1 MDGRA
6 DALFGIQKILVLV
19 HLHRSPCEHYWSKE
33 FKKFSMVG
41 NVSSVLENM
50 AEHVY
55 AEFVQVRTSSYAE
68 FVRVNILV

>member
-1 MDGRA
+1 
-6 DALFGIQKILVLV
+6 
-19 HLHRSPCEHYWSKE
+19 
-33 FKKFSMVG
+33 MVG

-68 FVRVNILV
+68 FVRVNILVWNPNHKLLYRLALYMLHYKEAAVSVA

>member
-1 MDGRA
+1 
-6 DALFGIQKILVLV
+6 
-19 HLHRSPCEHYWSKE
+19 
-33 FKKFSMVG
+33 MVG